1 MAWTKL
7 SEFDFDPRANVFL
20 YLERGRPL
28 TSAIVTVG
36 LVALLLLVAALV
48 VDPDWQPRS
57 LRGKGAWIIALLLL
71 LPIAVRVVV
80 LGVVTGITAEAA
92 FRGIWQ
98 AFDGKPDYLIGTSG
112 IADLSPWRPCFIL
125 WRDLHEL
132 RRLTTSQWSGPE
144 KPILLQ
150 FAARRQPPSWVP
162 LWFWSVLPAWLT
174 ERSVT
179 LAPEWVGLD
188 FRGFEWLIERYAG
201 RIAIRDCRWG

>member
-7 SEFDFDPRANVFL
+7 SVFDFDPRANEFL

-36 LVALLLLVAALV
+36 VVALLLLTAALV
-48 VDPDWQPRS
+48 VDPDWHPRS
-57 LRGKGAWIIALLLL
+57 LRGKGVWVIALLLL

-98 AFDGKPDYLIGTSG
+98 AFDGKPDFVIGRSG
-112 IADLSPWRPCFIL
+112 IADLNPWRPRVIL
-125 WRDLHEL
+125 WHELHEV
-132 RRLTTSQWSGPE
+132 RRLTTSNWFGPG
-144 KPILLQ
+144 KPMLLE
-150 FAARRQPPSWVP
+150 FAARRRRPRW
-162 LWFWSVLPAWLT
+162 LPATLWDMLPACLT
-174 ERSVT
+174 ERRIDLS
-179 LAPEWVGLD
+179 PEWFGLD

-201 RIAIRDCRWG
+201 RIAIRDCRYA